1 MIISQLLFKGDFEKR
16 EIILETDRV
25 RWGAVCKF
33 GGGQDAAHLASLYL
47 FSTSL
52 KKVRIIVL
60 ESIFTIMT
68 S

>member
-25 RWGAVCKF
+25 RRGAVCKF
-33 GGGQDAAHLASLYL
+33 GGQDAAHLASLYL